1 MSIVAP
7 AFSAAAIASSS
18 RTVAPVVR
26 LGEVGML
33 LEVLLEALLVGR
45 EAEEPVVLAQPLEVG
60 RVEINPAPGARAID
74 DQQGS
79 CALDPPGRQ
88 RRRLRL
94 PRRGRTA
101 ASWASPYPRRRPNK
115 PRRPRAGVD
124 TESGRGRLR

>member
-88 RRRLRL
+88 EDACDCRVAGGLRRLGPAL
-94 PRRGRTA
+94 TPEDGRT
-101 ASWASPYPRRRPNK
+101 SP
-115 PRRPRAGVD
+115 VD
-124 TESGRGRLR
+124 HAPG